1 MKNVSKALVKCVLIP
16 SGLTEASAAIQKKL
30 FGSGITTMII
40 SNKQMNDIMEM
51 VESLKGAV
59 LFAKVFNQRN

>member
-40 SNKQMNDIMEM
+40 SNKQMNDIMKM